1 MAEVDKVV
9 LLKLGE
15 MELFILEEVEAVLRN
30 ASFPLNEELKLQWS
44 IYCRQD
50 ERMERLFTWLN
61 NVGNAVDSVVTS
73 LTVLQGEMGRVVVKA
88 EEGDDL

>member
-1 MAEVDKVV
+1 M
-9 LLKLGE
+9 
-15 MELFILEEVEAVLRN
+15 EAVLRN

-44 IYCRQD
+44 VYCRQD

-61 NVGNAVDSVVTS
+61 NVGNAFDSVVTS

>member
-1 MAEVDKVV
+1 
-9 LLKLGE
+9 
-15 MELFILEEVEAVLRN
+15 
-30 ASFPLNEELKLQWS
+30 
-44 IYCRQD
+44 
-50 ERMERLFTWLN
+50 MERLFTWLN

>member
-1 MAEVDKVV
+1 M
-9 LLKLGE
+9 
-15 MELFILEEVEAVLRN
+15 EAVLRN

-44 IYCRQD
+44 VYCRQD
-50 ERMERLFTWLN
+50 ERMERLCTWLN

>member
-1 MAEVDKVV
+1 M
-9 LLKLGE
+9 
-15 MELFILEEVEAVLRN
+15 EEVEAVLRN

-44 IYCRQD
+44 VYCRQD

-61 NVGNAVDSVVTS
+61 SVGNAVDSVVTS
-73 LTVLQGEMGRVVVKA
+73 LTVLQSEMGRVVVKA

>member
-1 MAEVDKVV
+1 MPV
-9 LLKLGE
+9 
-15 MELFILEEVEAVLRN
+15 EEVEAVLRN

-44 IYCRQD
+44 VYCRQD

-61 NVGNAVDSVVTS
+61 NVGNTVDFVVTS

>member
-1 MAEVDKVV
+1 M
-9 LLKLGE
+9 
-15 MELFILEEVEAVLRN
+15 EAVLRN

-44 IYCRQD
+44 VYCRQD

-61 NVGNAVDSVVTS
+61 SVGNAVDSVVTS
-73 LTVLQGEMGRVVVKA
+73 LTVLQSEMGRVVVKA

>member
-1 MAEVDKVV
+1 MPV
-9 LLKLGE
+9 
-15 MELFILEEVEAVLRN
+15 EEVEAVLRN

>member
-1 MAEVDKVV
+1 MPV
-9 LLKLGE
+9 
-15 MELFILEEVEAVLRN
+15 EEVEAVLRN

-50 ERMERLFTWLN
+50 EIIERLFKWLN

>member
-1 MAEVDKVV
+1 MPV
-9 LLKLGE
+9 
-15 MELFILEEVEAVLRN
+15 EEVEAVLRN

-44 IYCRQD
+44 MYCRQD

-73 LTVLQGEMGRVVVKA
+73 LTVLQSEMGRVVVKA

>member
-1 MAEVDKVV
+1 M
-9 LLKLGE
+9 
-15 MELFILEEVEAVLRN
+15 EEVEAVLRN

-44 IYCRQD
+44 VYCRQD

-61 NVGNAVDSVVTS
+61 NVGNAFDSVVTS

>member
-1 MAEVDKVV
+1 MPV
-9 LLKLGE
+9 
-15 MELFILEEVEAVLRN
+15 EEVEAVLRN

-44 IYCRQD
+44 VYCRQD
-50 ERMERLFTWLN
+50 ERMERLLTWLN

>member
-1 MAEVDKVV
+1 MPV
-9 LLKLGE
+9 
-15 MELFILEEVEAVLRN
+15 EEVEAVLRN

-44 IYCRQD
+44 VYCRQD

-73 LTVLQGEMGRVVVKA
+73 LTVLQSEMGRVVVKA

>member
-1 MAEVDKVV
+1 M
-9 LLKLGE
+9 
-15 MELFILEEVEAVLRN
+15 EAVLRN

-44 IYCRQD
+44 VYCRQD

-61 NVGNAVDSVVTS
+61 NVGNAFDSVVTS
-73 LTVLQGEMGRVVVKA
+73 LTVLQSEMGRVVVKA

>member
-1 MAEVDKVV
+1 M
-9 LLKLGE
+9 
-15 MELFILEEVEAVLRN
+15 LRN

-44 IYCRQD
+44 VYCRQD

-61 NVGNAVDSVVTS
+61 NVGNTVDFVVTS

>member
-1 MAEVDKVV
+1 MPV
-9 LLKLGE
+9 
-15 MELFILEEVEAVLRN
+15 EEVEAVLRN

-44 IYCRQD
+44 VYCRQD

-61 NVGNAVDSVVTS
+61 SVGNAVDSVVTS
-73 LTVLQGEMGRVVVKA
+73 LTVLQSEMGRGVVKA

>member
-1 MAEVDKVV
+1 MPV
-9 LLKLGE
+9 
-15 MELFILEEVEAVLRN
+15 EEVEAVLRN

-44 IYCRQD
+44 VYCRQD

-73 LTVLQGEMGRVVVKA
+73 LTVSQGEMGRVVVKA

>member
-1 MAEVDKVV
+1 MPV
-9 LLKLGE
+9 
-15 MELFILEEVEAVLRN
+15 EEVEAVLRN

-44 IYCRQD
+44 VYCRQD

-61 NVGNAVDSVVTS
+61 SVGNAVDSVVTS
-73 LTVLQGEMGRVVVKA
+73 LTVLQSEMGRVVVKA

>member
-1 MAEVDKVV
+1 MPV
-9 LLKLGE
+9 
-15 MELFILEEVEAVLRN
+15 EEVEAVLRN

-44 IYCRQD
+44 VYCRQD

-61 NVGNAVDSVVTS
+61 NVGNAFDSVVTS
-73 LTVLQGEMGRVVVKA
+73 LTVLQSEMGRVVVKA

>member
-1 MAEVDKVV
+1 MPV
-9 LLKLGE
+9 
-15 MELFILEEVEAVLRN
+15 EEVEAVLRN

-44 IYCRQD
+44 VYCRQD

-61 NVGNAVDSVVTS
+61 NVGNAFDSVVTS

>member
-1 MAEVDKVV
+1 M
-9 LLKLGE
+9 
-15 MELFILEEVEAVLRN
+15 EEVEAVLRN

-44 IYCRQD
+44 VYCRQD

-73 LTVLQGEMGRVVVKA
+73 LTVLQSEMGRVVVKA

>member
-1 MAEVDKVV
+1 MPV
-9 LLKLGE
+9 
-15 MELFILEEVEAVLRN
+15 EEVEAVLRN

-73 LTVLQGEMGRVVVKA
+73 LTVLQSEMGRVVVKA

>member
-1 MAEVDKVV
+1 MSAVPV
-9 LLKLGE
+9 
-15 MELFILEEVEAVLRN
+15 EEVEAVLRN

-44 IYCRQD
+44 VYCRQD

-61 NVGNAVDSVVTS
+61 NVGNAFDSVVTS

>member
-1 MAEVDKVV
+1 MPV
-9 LLKLGE
+9 
-15 MELFILEEVEAVLRN
+15 EEVEAVVRN

-73 LTVLQGEMGRVVVKA
+73 LTVLQSEMGRVVVKA